1 MTPEEVLREVQS
13 VWEAHFEQSCLIH
26 WDLFKSPQFAANLI
40 LSLGVPVVAKI
51 CHRLAKD
58 HRFTRSGFPDL
69 IVWNP
74 DKRISKI
81 VEVKGPND
89 RLSTKQILW
98 LEFLLDCGSDAVTCH
113 VEAIGAKKMKADK
126 SPAKK
131 HSSVNKSPA
140 KKNTSVNKSPAKK
153 HSSVNKSPAK
163 KDSSVNKSPAKK
175 HSSVNKSPAKKYSS
189 EESPKKKRA
198 EHSASAEKGAVKKPV
213 KRRLSRENK
222 FATEE
227 MSGDI
232 SEDEFA
238 FNGFTLKEK
247 KRKILKW

>member
-13 VWEAHFEQSCLIH
+13 VWEAHLEQSCLIH

-98 LEFLLDCGSDAVTCH
+98 LEFLLDCGADAVTCH

-140 KKNTSVNKSPAKK
+140 KK
-153 HSSVNKSPAK
+153 
-163 KDSSVNKSPAKK
+163 DSSVNKSPDKK

-227 MSGDI
+227 ISGDI

-247 KRKILKW
+247 KRKILK